1 MTGNMPAA
9 EVDVDVDLVRRLL
22 TSQHPDLAELP
33 IELVT
38 NGWDNVMFRLGDDLA
53 VRVPRRA
60 SAVPLIEA
68 EQQWLARFAPSLP
81 VPVPAPVRSG
91 VAGDGYPWPW
101 SVVPWFEG
109 RPFAPDPP
117 DDLDRT
123 ARQLGEFVAAL
134 QRPLDGL
141 PLNPFRGRP
150 LVDLDASVRS
160 RLPQIS
166 STTDVDVDRLVV
178 AWEAALGAPVWD
190 GPQTLLHGDLHP
202 LNVVVDDDGL
212 VAVIDF
218 GDLTGGD
225 PATDY
230 LAAWLFFDAPQR
242 ELFVDALGAGDAALD
257 DATWERGRG
266 AAISWCTAVVANTAD
281 HPVLHR
287 IGLDGLARLLGDR

>member
-123 ARQLGEFVAAL
+123 ARQLGEFVAASPMV
-134 QRPLDGL
+134 RRDPRGDHERIVESPEGL
-141 PLNPFRGRP
+141 NE
-150 LVDLDASVRS
+150 DCY
-160 RLPQIS
+160 
-166 STTDVDVDRLVV
+166 
-178 AWEAALGAPVWD
+178 
-190 GPQTLLHGDLHP
+190 
-202 LNVVVDDDGL
+202 DDGWL
-212 VAVIDF
+212 VRVKLSDKSEVEK
-218 GDLTGGD
+218 LMS
-225 PATDY
+225 
-230 LAAWLFFDAPQR
+230 AAAYQTF
-242 ELFVDALGAGDAALD
+242 LD
-257 DATWERGRG
+257 ESED
-266 AAISWCTAVVANTAD
+266 
-281 HPVLHR
+281 
-287 IGLDGLARLLGDR
+287 